1 MSKSLLSSQ
10 VWVLV
15 GDGKKALVLRND
27 GDDVFP
33 NLKTI
38 RVFNDAANPATSQLG
53 SDRPGRTTTE
63 AGGRRSAVEQTD
75 WHEIGE
81 HRFAQH
87 VASALDRCE
96 RDGELTALI
105 VVAPPHTL
113 AELRRS
119 FAPQLRAKV
128 IYEMDKDLTKHPIHE
143 IERLLAKG

>member
-1 MSKSLLSSQ
+1 MSKSPLCSQ

-38 RVFNDAANPATSQLG
+38 RVFKDAANPATSQLG
-53 SDRPGRTTTE
+53 SDRPGRTHE
-63 AGGRRSAVEQTD
+63 ASGRRSAVEQTD

-96 RDGELTALI
+96 RNGELSALI
-105 VVAPPHTL
+105 VVAPPRTL

-119 FAPQLRAKV
+119 FSAQLRAKV
-128 IYEMDKDLTKHPIHE
+128 TYELDKDLTKHPIHE